1 MLRPGLPGRQHQSIF
16 FLLRLHSSAMVV
28 AGRKRL
34 RARWGRGKKTARD
47 AAREVQRRSF
57 VLSGVVEGML
67 RPGLPGRQHQ
77 SIFSRFFPFLG

>member
-1 MLRPGLPGRQHQSIF
+1 VGTR
-16 FLLRLHSSAMVV
+16 
-28 AGRKRL
+28 
-34 RARWGRGKKTARD
+34 KKTARD
-47 AAREVQRRSF
+47 AAREVQGRSF